1 MGERRD
7 LSKEEI
13 HRILDVTEKDIA
25 PQTREAVHAGCKLF
39 GAAILRKSDLSV
51 VVASTNRETGNPL
64 FHGEISTLNEF
75 YAMPEHPPAKDCIF
89 YATHEPCSLCL
100 SGITWG
106 GFDNF
111 CYFFTYEDSRDEF
124 KTPYDIDILEQVFR
138 VADPGRPVDPQRPL
152 YNRENKYFLSTALK
166 QRIAE
171 LGDPALAERCT
182 AIKALYDELS
192 AIYQKNKGSLILP

>member
-1 MGERRD
+1 MNAEQ
-7 LSKEEI
+7 I
-13 HRILDVTEKDIA
+13 NRILDVTEHDIV
-25 PQTREAVHAGCKLF
+25 PQTHQAVQEGCKLF

-64 FHGEISTLNEF
+64 LHGEISTINEF
-75 YAMPEHPPAKDCIF
+75 YALPDHPPAKDCIF

-124 KTPYDIDILEQVFR
+124 GTPYDIDILEQVFQ
-138 VADPGRPVDPQRPL
+138 VADPGRTIDPKRPL
-152 YNRENKYFLSTALK
+152 YNHENKYFKCTSLK
-166 QRIAE
+166 DRIAE
-171 LGDPALAERCT
+171 LGDKALSERCT
-182 AIKALYDELS
+182 KVKAIYDELS
-192 AIYQKNKGSLILP
+192 AIYQNQKGALLLP